1 MKNNAKSIMLT
12 LLEWII
18 LIAPTAGYAIYCYED
33 TLQYTMTAQSK
44 GCFWGLIAVA
54 VLAFVIFQIF
64 KKKYERFVNSYVQ
77 QKTDLETNPDNELMI
92 AAVARKSEIIDN
104 LDYAIALIPL
114 LILCTVLYAFQ
125 TAIDQLITLLMTIAG
140 SLIAKIGIHSIKIA
154 TQKHDM
160 LIKVKG
166 DKQ

>member
-1 MKNNAKSIMLT
+1 MKNNAKSIILT
-12 LLEWII
+12 LFEWIV

-33 TLQYTMTAQSK
+33 TLQYTMTTQSK

-54 VLAFVIFQIF
+54 VLAAVIFQIF
-64 KKKYERFVNSYVQ
+64 KKKYDRFVNSYVQ

-104 LDYAIALIPL
+104 LDYAIVLIPL

-125 TAIDQLITLLMTIAG
+125 TAIDQLITLLMIVAG
-140 SLIAKIGIHSIKIA
+140 SLIAKIGMHSIKIA
-154 TQKHDM
+154 TQKRDM
-160 LIKVKG
+160 LIKAKG